1 MEVWEMGPTEQ
12 VCALLKETAKVLRG
26 AERRRF
32 IAHTVEAYGLS
43 QRQAEGCLGWCRETI
58 RKALHERRSGI
69 TCVDNFSAR
78 GRLRCEDRLPG
89 LFQDIRD
96 LVKDHLQTDYTFR
109 TTQLFCRLTAS
120 AVRRQLIDHKGYSD
134 GQLPCLRTIT
144 TKLND
149 LGFRLRL
156 VAKNRPQKG

>member
-1 MEVWEMGPTEQ
+1 MDLPEK
-12 VCALLKETAKVLRG
+12 VCALLKETAETLRG

-32 IAHTVEAYGLS
+32 IAHTLDAYELS
-43 QRQAEGCLGWCRETI
+43 QRQAENCLGWCRDTI

-78 GRLRCEDRLPG
+78 GRRCCEDRLPD

-96 LVKDHLQTDYTFR
+96 LVHDHLQTDYTFQ

-120 AVRRQLIDHKGYSD
+120 AIRRQLIDRKGYANS
-134 GQLPCLRTIT
+134 QLPCVRTIAN
-144 TKLND
+144 KLND

>member
-1 MEVWEMGPTEQ
+1 MELTDK
-12 VCALLKETAKVLRG
+12 VCALLKETAEALHG

-32 IAHTVEAYGLS
+32 IAHAIEAHELS
-43 QRQAEGCLGWCRETI
+43 QRQAALRLGWCRDTI
-58 RKALHERRSGI
+58 RKALHERRTGI
-69 TCVDNFSAR
+69 TCADNFSSR
-78 GRLRCEDRLPG
+78 GRRRCEERLPD
-89 LFQDIRD
+89 LFRDVRD

-120 AVRRQLIDHKGYSD
+120 EIRKQLIDRKGYAD
-134 GQLPCLRTIT
+134 AQLPCVRTIS

-156 VAKNRPQKG
+156 VAKNRPQKE

>member
-1 MEVWEMGPTEQ
+1 MELPEK
-12 VCALLKETAKVLRG
+12 VCALLKETVEALRG
-26 AERRRF
+26 VERRRF
-32 IAHTVEAYGLS
+32 IGHTLDAYELS
-43 QRQAEGCLGWCRETI
+43 QRQAERCLGWCRDTI

-78 GRLRCEDRLPG
+78 GRYRCEDRLPG
-89 LFQDIRD
+89 LFGDIRD
-96 LVKDHLQTDYTFR
+96 LVHDHLQTDYTFR

-120 AVRRQLIDHKGYSD
+120 EIRRQLIERKGYAHS
-134 GQLPCLRTIT
+134 QLPCVRTIAN
-144 TKLND
+144 KLND

>member
-1 MEVWEMGPTEQ
+1 MELTEK
-12 VCALLKETAKVLRG
+12 VCGLLKETAEVLRG
-26 AERRRF
+26 VERRQF
-32 IAHTVEAYGLS
+32 IAHSVEALELS
-43 QRQAEGCLGWCRETI
+43 QRQAEQSLGWCRDTI
-58 RKALHERRSGI
+58 RKASHERRSGI

-78 GRLRCEDRLPG
+78 GRHRCEDRLPN
-89 LFQDIRD
+89 LFPDIRD

-120 AVRRQLIDHKGYSD
+120 AVRRQLIDHKGYTNA
-134 GQLPCLRTIT
+134 QLPCVRTIA

>member
-1 MEVWEMGPTEQ
+1 MELTEK
-12 VCALLKETAKVLRG
+12 VCALLKETATVLRG
-26 AERRRF
+26 AERRQF
-32 IAHTVEAYGLS
+32 IAHTVEAYELS
-43 QRQAEGCLGWCRETI
+43 QRQAEECLGWCRETI

-78 GRLRCEDRLPG
+78 GRLGCEDRLPN

-109 TTQLFCRLTAS
+109 TTQLFCRLTAET
-120 AVRRQLIDHKGYSD
+120 VRRQLIDHKGYTNA
-134 GQLPCLRTIT
+134 QLPCVRAIA
-144 TKLND
+144 TKLDD

-156 VAKNRPQKG
+156 VAKNRPQKE

>member
-1 MEVWEMGPTEQ
+1 MGLPEK

-26 AERRRF
+26 AERRQF
-32 IAHTVEAYGLS
+32 IAHTVEAYELS
-43 QRQAEGCLGWCRETI
+43 QRQAQECLGWCRDTI
-58 RKALHERRSGI
+58 RKAQNERRTGI
-69 TCVDNFSAR
+69 TCADNFSAR
-78 GRLRCEDRLPG
+78 GRHRCEVRLPN

-120 AVRRQLIDHKGYSD
+120 AVRGQLIAHKGYTD
-134 GQLPCLRTIT
+134 AQLPCVRTIAT
-144 TKLND
+144 NLND